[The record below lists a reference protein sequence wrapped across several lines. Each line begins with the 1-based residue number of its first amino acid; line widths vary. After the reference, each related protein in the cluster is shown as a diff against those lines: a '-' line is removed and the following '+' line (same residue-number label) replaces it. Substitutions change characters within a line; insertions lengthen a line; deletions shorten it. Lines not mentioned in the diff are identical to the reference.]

1 MPRSRRLAEKIATG
15 VSLAERGEVARLRL
29 SDSQRRDLHA
39 ALDAMIDERDG
50 SLTRPLLRL
59 RSALPSTTASSLAF
73 EPGRPRQRQPV
84 TNSHCRLTRPRAG
97 PGRGVPW
104 HLRAKRTSLALA
116 VVLVGATH
124 L

>member
-50 SLTRPLLRL
+50 SLTRPLLVSAA
-59 RSALPSTTASSLAF
+59 RSH
-73 EPGRPRQRQPV
+73 RPRLLASPSSRGGQGNGNP
-84 TNSHCRLTRPRAG
+84 SLTRTAG
-97 PGRGVPW
+97 SPARVQGLDAACHG
-104 HLRAKRTSLALA
+104 T
-116 VVLVGATH
+116 
-124 L
+124 